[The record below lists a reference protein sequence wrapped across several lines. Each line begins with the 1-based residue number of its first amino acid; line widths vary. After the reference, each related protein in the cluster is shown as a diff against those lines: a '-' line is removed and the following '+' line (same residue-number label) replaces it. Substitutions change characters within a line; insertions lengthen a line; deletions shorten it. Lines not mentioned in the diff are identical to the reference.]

1 MAWLT
6 GFPRE
11 KVNWYPTIDP
21 KKCVKCGMCMNC
33 GKKVYSWTQNGA
45 VVTNP
50 MDCVVGCT
58 TCGNLC
64 LGQAISFPDIAVVR
78 DLYKK
83 EGIWP
88 KVKREMEEQGIL
100 KIKE

>member
-11 KVNWYPTIDP
+11 EVNWFPTIDP
-21 KKCVKCGMCMNC
+21 AKCVKCGMCMNC
-33 GKKVYSWTQNGA
+33 GKKVYSWTEKGA

-50 MDCVVGCT
+50 FECTVGCT
-58 TCGNLC
+58 TCANLC
-64 LGQAISFPDIAVVR
+64 LGHAISFPDISTLR
-78 DLYKK
+78 ELYLQ

-88 KVKREMEEQGIL
+88 KVKKEMVGQGIL
-100 KIKE
+100 K